1 MTGRSVPEWHGATPD
16 TRPPTK
22 VRIRVFDAYEGRC
35 YRTGRKIAAGEPWD
49 LDHVKPLH
57 LGGENRETNLAP
69 ISKAAHREKS
79 AAELTVKAKTDRI
92 RAKHL
97 GQWPRSPTPIRS
109 RGFPKRARLKEPTH
123 AD

>member
-16 TRPPTK
+16 TRAPTK
-22 VRIRVFDAYEGRC
+22 VRIRVFDAHGGRC
-35 YRTGRKIAAGEPWD
+35 YVTGRKIAAGEAWD
-49 LDHVKPLH
+49 LDHVKPIH

-97 GQWPRSPTPIRS
+97 GVRTPSRRWRPEGMRFDWS
-109 RGFPKRARLKEPTH
+109 RGKYVREAP
-123 AD
+123 